1 MLNKKNDKIKGKCPF
16 RKLSPCSSE
25 CIMYREGVR
34 FTEEKGQAFPFAD
47 CALNII
53 ADNLEAMHNR
63 SYMLQKEVG
72 ETKNVIAMKL
82 LSDLNMTSIENA
94 QRVALKIINL
104 PKDDKK
110 LLTEDSGDKE

>member
-1 MLNKKNDKIKGKCPF
+1 MLNKKNDKLAGKCPF
-16 RKLSPCSSE
+16 RKLSPCSKE

-34 FTEEKGQAFPFAD
+34 FTEDKGQAFPFAD

-82 LSDLNMTSIENA
+82 LSDLNMTSVENA
-94 QRVALKIINL
+94 QRVALKVINL
-104 PKDDKK
+104 PKEDKK
-110 LLTEDSGDKE
+110 LLTDDSVDKE